1 MIIHNMRFLLLNDPL
16 KDLLDATRS
25 VDRAAVG
32 LAADQDEDSGCDAED
47 RHNNIQAGK
56 AEFEQCDQSGQDQP
70 DAEQQHADTSGDS
83 HFRHANHL
91 LTGKKDG
98 RRACNPGYP
107 SGWVRIV

>member
-1 MIIHNMRFLLLNDPL
+1 MIVHNMGYLLL
-16 KDLLDATRS
+16 KVLLEAAWSGDQ
-25 VDRAAVG
+25 AAVD
-32 LAADQDEDSGCDAED
+32 LAAQQDKDAGGDGED
-47 RHNNIQAGK
+47 RHNHVHARK

-98 RRACNPGYP
+98 RRACDPGYP